1 MMKLW
6 MEKIHITTHYME
18 GLPAVFHTHMEH
30 VWKKYLN
37 SHTSPHL
44 QISLLV
50 FYCGFG
56 MIFFWQKV
64 QSIGALL
71 AAAHQRSESMLCL
84 ADCSYRQITP
94 LRGKSADFFFFFSFL
109 SKSTQTSTHRH
120 MLWWC
125 SCLHPHTQFA
135 LECGIAWFN
144 VICVFFGSAAFTSLM
159 FGATAQSLCNLI
171 SPRQDELS
179 LSCISFLLTRRAI
192 AHSFR
197 PMPL

>member
-6 MEKIHITTHYME
+6 MEKINITTHYME

-37 SHTSPHL
+37 SHISPHL

-56 MIFFWQKV
+56 MIFFDRRFSPSV
-64 QSIGALL
+64 PYSDL

-94 LRGKSADFFFFFSFL
+94 LRGKSADFFIYLFFL

-125 SCLHPHTQFA
+125 SCLHPHMHTQFA

-159 FGATAQSLCNLI
+159 FA
-171 SPRQDELS
+171 
-179 LSCISFLLTRRAI
+179 
-192 AHSFR
+192 
-197 PMPL
+197 